1 MTLRVS
7 LVSTTFQEARSAVD
21 FLESIRRQTRSP
33 DEVIIADA
41 GSTDGTVQIIESFQE
56 KMPVALVVVQ
66 GANRSRGRNA
76 AIERAKGDVIACA
89 DAGCR
94 LDEHWLETIVAPLE
108 EGADAVAGY
117 YQPDARGLLEQAV
130 AAATIPAA
138 DEVNAATF
146 LPSSRS
152 IAFRKWVWDAA
163 GRYPEHLSHNEDTAF
178 AIALRRVTS
187 PPAGGMVFQPRA
199 LVYWRPRGS
208 LSGVFVQFF
217 RYALGDGQCGLW
229 FPHYTKAYLLAAVG
243 LGLLAAGFANRAGWF
258 GLAALAACYEIRYA
272 LRSRRRGAGPLAAA
286 VGGVVMAMV
295 DAAHVL
301 GYLPGRA
308 SALFWRVR

>member
-7 LVSTTFQEARSAVD
+7 LVSTTFQEASSAAE
-21 FLESIRRQTRSP
+21 FLESIRRQTRAP

-41 GSTDGTVQIIESFQE
+41 GSTDGTAGIIESFQE
-56 KMPVALVVVQ
+56 KMPVALVVIP

-76 AIERAKGDVIACA
+76 AIERARGDAIACA

-94 LDEHWLETIVAPLE
+94 LDEHWLERIVAPLE
-108 EGADAVAGY
+108 YGADAVAGY

-152 IAFRKWVWDAA
+152 IAFRKWAWDAA

-178 AIALRRVTS
+178 AIALRRVTA
-187 PPAGGMVFQPRA
+187 PPGGGMAFEPRA

-208 LSGVFVQFF
+208 LAGVFVQFF
-217 RYALGDGQCGLW
+217 RYAYGDGQCGLW
-229 FPHYTKAYLLAAVG
+229 FPHYAKDYVLAVIF
-243 LGLLAAGFANRAGWF
+243 LALVAMSLAHSAGWIA
-258 GLAALAACYEIRYA
+258 LAALAACYELRYA
-272 LRSRRRGAGPLAAA
+272 LRSKRRGAGIWAAA
-286 VGGVVMAMV
+286 LGGLVMAV
-295 DAAHVL
+295 VGIAHVL
-301 GYLPGRA
+301 GYSLGRA
-308 SALFWRVR
+308 GRLFRRAR